1 MKMCIR
7 CDVGMELMD
16 SAFGEYL
23 QCPSCRR
30 KEDTDGLD
38 LNQSIMQYNGMNDY
52 MENCGSYIQ
61 KVYEMFKVKNISID
75 KMQPI
80 LCKFENETA
89 TIRSSL
95 KKHKNHPAYKFNRNF
110 YLGQSASAVYQIFA
124 AAYYRIGDFNTA
136 NMLAEKSLD
145 ILSPKMD
152 EYKKALEFRD
162 QLHYK
167 TRHKSNDFSR
177 LITICGVI
185 VIIVFILY
193 ACLQ

>member
-7 CDVGMELMD
+7 CDVGMELVD

-23 QCPSCRR
+23 QCPLCRR
-30 KEDTDGLD
+30 KEDIEGLD
-38 LNQSIMQYNGMNDY
+38 LNQSMMEYKGMNDY
-52 MENCGSYIQ
+52 MESCGFYIQ
-61 KVYEMFKVKNISID
+61 KVYEMFKSKNISID

-80 LCKFENETA
+80 LHQFENETFS
-89 TIRSSL
+89 IRSSL

-110 YLGQSASAVYQIFA
+110 YLGRSASSVYQIFA

-136 NMLAEKSLD
+136 NMLAEKSLY

-162 QLHYK
+162 QL
-167 TRHKSNDFSR
+167 RHKTQYKRNAFPR
-177 LITICGVI
+177 LIIICGAIVI
-185 VIIVFILY
+185 VAFILY
-193 ACLQ
+193 TYLQ